1 MLATYY
7 GEIAALIT
15 AVFWTITAIA
25 FEVATKRVGTYSV
38 NIIRLVF
45 AFLFLAILTQI
56 TRGHFLPVDATTHAW
71 IWLSVSGV
79 IGFVLGD
86 LFLFA
91 SYPIISSRVAML
103 IMTLVPPIT
112 AISGWLLLGEVM
124 LIQHIFGML
133 LVVGG
138 ISITI
143 WSRAE
148 GEKRMKLKYPIKGL
162 FFAFLGA
169 VGQAG
174 GLILSKYGMGDYDA
188 FASTQIRIISGM
200 AGFVVLI
207 TILRRWGYV
216 TRTFADK
223 QAMKGITIGSF
234 FGPFLGV
241 SFSLIAVQNAV
252 AGAASTLMS
261 IVPILI
267 MFPAYFIFKQKI
279 TGREIVGTL
288 ISFGGVVL
296 FFV

>member
-15 AVFWTITAIA
+15 AVFWTITALA

-45 AFLFLAILTQI
+45 AFVFLAILTRI
-56 TRGHFLPVDATTHAW
+56 TRGHYLPVDATTHAW
-71 IWLSVSGV
+71 LWLSVSGI

-112 AISGWLLLGEVM
+112 AIMGWLLLGEVM
-124 LIQHIFGML
+124 LVQHILGML

-138 ISITI
+138 ISLTI
-143 WSRAE
+143 WTREE
-148 GEKRMKLKYPIKGL
+148 GEKKMKLNYPIKGL

-169 VGQAG
+169 LGQAG
-174 GLILSKYGMGDYDA
+174 GLILSKFGMGDYDA
-188 FASTQIRIISGM
+188 FAATQIRIISGIG
-200 AGFVVLI
+200 GFVLLV
-207 TILRRWGYV
+207 TIVGRWGYV
-216 TRTFADK
+216 FRTFSDK
-223 QAMKGITIGSF
+223 KAMRGITIGSF

-241 SFSLIAVQNAV
+241 SFSLIAVQHAV

-267 MFPAYFIFKQKI
+267 MFPAYFIFRQQI
-279 TGREIVGTL
+279 TAREIFGTL
-288 ISFGGVVL
+288 VSFGGVIL

>member
-1 MLATYY
+1 MWETYY
-7 GEIAALIT
+7 GEIAALLT
-15 AVFWTITAIA
+15 AVFWTITALA

-38 NIIRLVF
+38 NIIRLVL
-45 AFLFLAILTQI
+45 AFVFLGILTQI
-56 TRGHFLPVDATTHAW
+56 TRGHFLPVDATAHAW
-71 IWLSVSGV
+71 LWLSISGV

-112 AISGWLLLGEVM
+112 AIFGWILLGEIM
-124 LIQHIFGML
+124 TMKHILGMF

-138 ISITI
+138 ILMTI
-143 WSRAE
+143 WSRTN
-148 GEKRMKLKYPIKGL
+148 GEKKMKLNYPIKGL

-169 VGQAG
+169 LGQAG
-174 GLILSKYGMGDYDA
+174 GLILSKYGMGEYDA
-188 FASTQIRIISGM
+188 FASTQIRIITGI
-200 AGFVVLI
+200 AGFVILI
-207 TILRRWGYV
+207 TVFRKWGNV
-216 TRTFADK
+216 FRTFGDK
-223 QAMKGITIGSF
+223 KAMQGISIGSF

-241 SFSLIAVQNAV
+241 SFSLIAVQHAV

-267 MFPAYFIFKQKI
+267 IIPAYFIFQQKI
-279 TGREIVGTL
+279 TMREILGT
-288 ISFGGVVL
+288 IVSFGGVIL

>member
-1 MLATYY
+1 MLETYY

-15 AVFWTITAIA
+15 AVFWTITALA

-45 AFLFLAILTQI
+45 AFVFLGILTSI
-56 TRGHFLPVDATTHAW
+56 TRGHFLPVDATAHAW
-71 IWLSVSGV
+71 LWLSVSGL

-112 AISGWLLLGEVM
+112 AVLGWMLLGEIM
-124 LIQHIFGML
+124 LFQHVLGML

-138 ISITI
+138 ISMTI
-143 WSRAE
+143 WTRVE
-148 GEKRMKLKYPIKGL
+148 GQKRVKLNYPVKGL

-169 VGQAG
+169 LGQAG

-188 FASTQIRIISGM
+188 FASTQIRIITGIG
-200 AGFVVLI
+200 GFVVLV
-207 TILRRWGYV
+207 TLLRRWKIV
-216 TRTFADK
+216 VHTFSDK
-223 QAMKGITIGSF
+223 KAIRGITIGSF

-241 SFSLIAVQNAV
+241 SFSLIAVQHAV

-279 TGREIVGTL
+279 TAREIVGTI
-288 ISFGGVVL
+288 ISFGGVIL

>member
-15 AVFWTITAIA
+15 AVFWTITALA

-45 AFLFLAILTQI
+45 AFVFLAILTRI
-56 TRGHFLPVDATTHAW
+56 TRGHYLPVDATTHAW
-71 IWLSVSGV
+71 LWLSVSGI

-112 AISGWLLLGEVM
+112 AIMGWLLLGEVM
-124 LIQHIFGML
+124 LVQHILGML

-138 ISITI
+138 ISLTI
-143 WSRAE
+143 WTREE
-148 GEKRMKLKYPIKGL
+148 GEKKMKLNYPLKGL

-169 VGQAG
+169 LGQAG
-174 GLILSKYGMGDYDA
+174 GLILSKFGMGDYDA
-188 FASTQIRIISGM
+188 FAATQIRIISGIG
-200 AGFVVLI
+200 GFVLLV
-207 TILRRWGYV
+207 TIVGRWGYV
-216 TRTFADK
+216 FRTFSDK
-223 QAMKGITIGSF
+223 KAMRGITIGSF

-241 SFSLIAVQNAV
+241 SFSLIAVQHAV

-267 MFPAYFIFKQKI
+267 MFPAYFIFRQQI
-279 TGREIVGTL
+279 TAREIFGTL
-288 ISFGGVVL
+288 VSFGGVIL